1 MAKKKQSN
9 VETVEVKTPVV
20 DKIVTPKKVE
30 PKWEIRDR
38 MYVLKNNLSP
48 LTYTIR
54 SSGLFW
60 FDEEKGYER
69 QISYASNQRTPF
81 NDEMEGPIL
90 REHIVF
96 RNGILVVPKEKTIL
110 QKFLSN
116 YHPGRN
122 KLYEEVNKTQEAHQE
137 YDYLEFELAA
147 MNLANEMSIE
157 EAEAVLRV
165 ERGSA
170 VSKMTTKEI
179 RRDLLVM
186 ARKNPSLFVDVAQ
199 DENIHLRNIG
209 IKATEEKI
217 IELSP
222 DQRYFS
228 WTSTG
233 RKLMTVPFDEHPYSA
248 LAAWFKTDEGMEIY
262 SAIEKRLN

>member
-1 MAKKKQSN
+1 MAKKKESN

-20 DKIVTPKKVE
+20 DKIVTPTKVK
-30 PKWEIRDR
+30 PKWEVKDR
-38 MYVLKNNLSP
+38 MYVLKNNLTP
-48 LTYTIR
+48 LTYTIK
-54 SSGLFW
+54 SSSLYW

-69 QISYASNQRTPF
+69 EIMYSPNQQTPF
-81 NDEMEGPIL
+81 VDEMKGAIR

-96 RNGILVVPKEKTIL
+96 RDGTLFVPKNKVIL
-110 QKFLSN
+110 QKFLSL
-116 YHPGRN
+116 YHPSRN
-122 KLYEEVNKTQEAHQE
+122 RLYFEVNETQDAHDE

-147 MNLANEMSIE
+147 MNLANEMSVE

-165 ERGSA
+165 EIGSG

-186 ARKNPSLFVDVAQ
+186 ARKNPALFVDIAQ

-209 IKATEEKI
+209 IKATEEKVI
-217 IELSP
+217 SLSD

-248 LAAWFKTDEGMEIY
+248 LAAWFKTDEGMEVLKQ
-262 SAIEKRLN
+262 IEKRSK